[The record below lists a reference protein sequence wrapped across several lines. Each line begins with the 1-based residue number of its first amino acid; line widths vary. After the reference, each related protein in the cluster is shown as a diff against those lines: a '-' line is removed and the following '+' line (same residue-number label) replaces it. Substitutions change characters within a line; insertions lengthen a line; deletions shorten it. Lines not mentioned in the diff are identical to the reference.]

1 MIKNLIFSIIFIV
14 GTAHAG
20 PPKDMERI
28 EITLNAICTPALTP
42 LLTALTEDFA
52 VHVSLTY
59 EETGEIYLMVIENP
73 NTESAGIIRI
83 TEEKSC
89 LISSGVGLQHFD
101 RPEGMAPPKIDI
113 YNQEEST

>member
-1 MIKNLIFSIIFIV
+1 MKPLLALLLIPGIV
-14 GTAHAG
+14 LAWPT
-20 PPKDMERI
+20 KSMERT
-28 EITLNAICTPALTP
+28 EVTLNAICTPTLTS

-59 EETGEIYLMVIENP
+59 EETGEIYLMIIENP

-83 TEEKSC
+83 TEEKTC
-89 LISSGVGLQHFD
+89 LISSGVELQHFE

-113 YNQEEST
+113 YNQEESA